1 MIFEKVKEKV
11 KEKVAATLN
20 AKDKEFLPA
29 ILEVTETPA
38 SPVGRMVLWAL
49 FALVLAGLGWSIFG
63 YVDEV
68 AVASGKLI
76 PVGNVKVI
84 QAEDKGLVKRIA
96 VKDGERVKA
105 GQVLLELDRTISE
118 ANLSALKIRAA
129 QLQLEM
135 ERLTAEQ
142 TGVLFNPTL
151 RDGLQPKDIEF
162 QSNIYLA
169 KTNDY
174 RTRLNA
180 AQQAVQQSQA
190 AMQAASGNIARY
202 QQLYSI
208 SQEQE
213 DRIEKLVQQNAVAL
227 FVLLNYRSQRI
238 ETQRNLEAQEAEL
251 ARATAAFGQSQ
262 ENLAAVTTSYQSD
275 ASARLL
281 EARKQWLEVSE
292 ELKKAE
298 RQKNL
303 ATIVAPIDG
312 RVNQLAIHTVG
323 GVVTEAQPLMT
334 IVPEEALLEMEAWV
348 ANKDIGFIHN
358 GQEAEVKIETFNFQK
373 FGTVK
378 AVVSDVS
385 PDATEDKD
393 KGRVYRVLLTLDKN
407 NVLVNDNF
415 VDLAAGMSATADIMI
430 RQKRII
436 EYFLDPFK
444 KYQNEALRER

>member
-1 MIFEKVKEKV
+1 MIFKRL
-11 KEKVAATLN
+11 KEKVATQLN

-38 SPVGRMVLWAL
+38 SPVGRMVLWSL
-49 FALVLAGLGWSIFG
+49 FAVVLVGLGWSIFG
-63 YVDEV
+63 HVDEV

-76 PVGNVKVI
+76 PIGNVKVI
-84 QAEDKGLVKRIA
+84 QSEDKGLVKRIA
-96 VKDGERVKA
+96 VKDGEHVKA
-105 GQVLLELDRTISE
+105 GQVLMELDRTVSE
-118 ANLSALKIRAA
+118 ANMNTLKIRSA

-142 TGVLFNPTL
+142 TSAPFNPTM

-162 QSNIYLA
+162 QSNIYLTRA
-169 KTNDY
+169 NDY
-174 RTRLNA
+174 RARLNA
-180 AQQAVQQSQA
+180 AQQAMQQNQA
-190 AMQAASGNIARY
+190 AMQAASGNIAKY
-202 QQLYSI
+202 QQIYLI

-238 ETQRNLEAQEAEL
+238 ETQRNLAAQEAEL
-251 ARATAAFGQSQ
+251 ARATAAFAQSQ
-262 ENLAAVTTSYQSD
+262 EALTGVTTAYQSD

-281 EARKQWLEVSE
+281 DARKQWLEISE

-298 RQKNL
+298 RQQNL

-323 GVVTEAQPLMT
+323 GIVTEAQPLMT
-334 IVPEEALLEMEAWV
+334 IVPDEATLELEAWA
-348 ANKDIGFIHN
+348 ANKDIGFIHK
-358 GQEAEVKIETFNFQK
+358 GQEAEIKIETFNFQK

-393 KGRVYRVLLTLDKN
+393 KGRVFRVLLTLDKN

-415 VDLAAGMSATADIMI
+415 VELAAGMSATADIKI